1 MDEKILADA
10 KTIYDYLSGHVQ
22 PTEPAD
28 FLLVMGGHDLMVPVL
43 AAELLSEKMAPI
55 MICSGGFGKIT
66 RRIWKRGEG
75 QTFARKCIKLGVPKK
90 KILIEKKASNM
101 GENFVFSKKLLV
113 RNNIEAK
120 TGIIVCKPHMARR
133 ALATARKQWP
143 EIEWRVAVKK
153 IPMEDYISKKDL
165 KREINVMV
173 GDVERLKS
181 YAEAGFQVPV
191 KIPDEV
197 WDAHKRLIKAGFNRF
212 CKV

>member
-1 MDEKILADA
+1 
-10 KTIYDYLSGHVQ
+10 
-22 PTEPAD
+22 
-28 FLLVMGGHDLMVPVL
+28 MGGHDLMVPVL
-43 AAELLSEKMAPI
+43 AAELFSEKMAPI

-101 GENFVFSKKLLV
+101 GENFAFSKKLLV
-113 RNNIEAK
+113 RNNIETK

-153 IPMEDYISKKDL
+153 IQMEDYISKKDL

-197 WDAHKRLIKAGFNRF
+197 WDAHIRLAKAGFNRF
-212 CKV
+212 L